1 MFTLGLIGNNLDI
14 QTFFSSL
21 AAKQEKMVSGLL
33 ITGDTYDE
41 CSAKLKKTALSNIED
56 FSGSADVLLFLS
68 ESEQNFELATEGL
81 KLAKDIILARYTL
94 LDLNKIE
101 RLEKLSKE
109 AGRNFL
115 LLPNS
120 DLLQG
125 RLNSENNHTFYVH
138 RERHLVDLNEST
150 LLPIVYTDLLRLHD
164 LSAHAIDR
172 IKIVAGPKLMNE
184 DSPIALSVTFTNG
197 LHCSLLYSRSS
208 KRNLFILY
216 HENKVVNLEEP
227 IQRLNDTHYNSLH
240 ANLVTEILRNPP
252 VVSGL
257 YDTSLIKQALLAV
270 KEMIK

>member
-21 AAKQEKMVSGLL
+21 GGKQKKMVSGLL

-41 CSAKLKKTALSNIED
+41 CSAKLKITAFSNIED
-56 FSGSADVLLFLS
+56 FSGNTEVLLFLS
-68 ESEQNFELATEGL
+68 ESEQNFNLATAGL
-81 KLAKDIILARYTL
+81 KLGKDVILGRYTL

-109 AGRNFL
+109 ADRNFL

-125 RLNSENNHTFYVH
+125 RLNSDNSHTFYVH
-138 RERHLVDLNEST
+138 RERHLADINEAT
-150 LLPIVYTDLLRLHD
+150 LLPIIYTDLLRLHD

-197 LHCSLLYSRSS
+197 LHCSLVYSNSS

-227 IQRLNDTHYNSLH
+227 IQNTNDTHYNSLD
-240 ANLVTEILRNPP
+240 ANLVTEIIRNPP
-252 VVSGL
+252 VISGL
-257 YDTSLIKQALLAV
+257 YDTSLIKQALLSV
-270 KEMIK
+270 KEVIK